1 MKKYLLLLGTCA
13 LFFLIGTSTSQDD
26 PSLLYEA
33 DVILEGDNLIFT
45 SNEEIAIDRALVFIL
60 DDSDEILDR
69 ESYSLPSYSLAAMA
83 TDTLA
88 LSSFMSLD
96 SMPFPTT
103 RTPSYF
109 SLNFL
114 LEGASYI
121 VERTF

>member
-103 RTPSYF
+103 RAPSYF
-109 SLNFL
+109 SLNFFF
-114 LEGASYI
+114 EGASYI